1 MINKGALMQ
10 IFIYQ
15 ALNVLC
21 YDRYTETQ
29 LSKPILKCFLI
40 FLLKNI
46 CKVIKYDGSQL
57 LAGRILSTSKIL
69 RETKEKEKDAGR
81 VLDRENMA
89 DVLEQRHPVCR
100 VFVTD

>member
-1 MINKGALMQ
+1 MTNKGALME

-21 YDRYTETQ
+21 YD
-29 LSKPILKCFLI
+29 
-40 FLLKNI
+40 
-46 CKVIKYDGSQL
+46 
-57 LAGRILSTSKIL
+57 L